1 MTTLIGIVIAVV
13 AAAAT
18 AVALWPLVRTYRRFR
33 GTRVITCPES
43 HLPAAVEVDARLAA
57 VTHMS
62 TGTPTLRL
70 AACSRW
76 PERQDC
82 GQECLSQIE
91 SAPTDCLART
101 MLVRWY
107 DGKACV
113 FCRRPIGEIHWS
125 DHKPALR
132 APGGD
137 TVGWE
142 AIRAETLPAV
152 LASHAPVCW
161 NCHVAETLRREHP
174 ELIVDDPPPH
184 RVVHPS

>member
-1 MTTLIGIVIAVV
+1 MTTLIWIVFAVI

-18 AVALWPLVRTYRRFR
+18 AVALRPLVRTYRTYR

-43 HLPAAVEVDARLAA
+43 RTPAAVEVDARLAV

-62 TGTPTLRL
+62 TGTPVLRL

-82 GQECLSQIE
+82 GQECLAQIE
-91 SAPTDCLART
+91 AAPADCLART
-101 MLVRWY
+101 MLTRWY
-107 DGKACV
+107 DGRACA
-113 FCRRPIGEIHWS
+113 FCRQPIGEIHWS

-132 APGGD
+132 APDGG

-142 AIRAETLPAV
+142 SIRAEELPGV

-161 NCHVAETLRREHP
+161 NCHVAETLRRRHP
-174 ELIVDDPPPH
+174 ELIVDAPPPR
-184 RVVHPS
+184 RVAHSS